1 MRVFS
6 ASSRQFPDPVVMKA
20 DSIRFPFRTPVA
32 VRVRGFAAAAQRL
45 AALALPG
52 QCALCGNL
60 SQGLLCG
67 GCDAQYWNEPRLR
80 CATCALPLAASYLR
94 RDRDDTRAHCAACLE
109 SPPAFNDTLA
119 LADYRAPL
127 DALAVELKFR
137 ARLAAGETF
146 ARHLHAL
153 FEDSDLPAPDVIV
166 PVPLSRPRLVAR
178 GYNQAWAIARPLAR
192 LMGVRSDAS
201 IVSRVRHTSAQS
213 RLDQEARRRNV
224 ASAFAVSGDVRGRHI
239 GVVDDVMTSGA
250 TLDALARTLKL
261 AGARRVTNFV
271 ALRTPKD

>member
-1 MRVFS
+1 
-6 ASSRQFPDPVVMKA
+6 MKA
-20 DSIRFPFRTPVA
+20 DNIHLSFRTPVA
-32 VRVRGFAAAAQRL
+32 ARVREFAAAAKRL
-45 AALALPG
+45 VERALPS

-60 SQGLLCG
+60 SQELLCD

-80 CATCALPLAASYLR
+80 CATCALPLAASTTR
-94 RDRDDTRAHCAACLE
+94 RERENTRMHCAACLE

-119 LADYRAPL
+119 LADYHAPL
-127 DALAVELKFR
+127 DTLAVELKFR
-137 ARLAAGETF
+137 ARLAVGEAF

-153 FEDSDLPAPDVIV
+153 FEDSDLPVPDVIV
-166 PVPLSRPRLVAR
+166 PMPLSRARLVAR

-192 LMGVRSDAS
+192 MMGVRGDAS
-201 IVSRVRHTSAQS
+201 IVARVRHTSAQS
-213 RLDQEARRRNV
+213 RLDQETRRRNV
-224 ASAFAVSGDVRGRHI
+224 AGAFAVSGDVRGKHI

-261 AGARRVTNFV
+261 SGARRVSNFV

>member
-1 MRVFS
+1 
-6 ASSRQFPDPVVMKA
+6 MKA
-20 DSIRFPFRTPVA
+20 DNIRLPFQTPIA
-32 VRVRGFAAAAQRL
+32 ARIRGLASAAKRL
-45 AALALPG
+45 ASRALPT

-60 SQGLLCG
+60 SQTLLCD

-80 CATCALPLAASYLR
+80 CATCALPLSASTLR
-94 RDRDDTRAHCAACLE
+94 RERDDTRAHCAACLE
-109 SPPAFNDTLA
+109 SPPAFNDTLT

-127 DALAVELKFR
+127 DTLAVELKFR
-137 ARLAAGETF
+137 ARLAAGEAF
-146 ARHLHAL
+146 ARHLHAA
-153 FEDSDLPAPDVIV
+153 FEDSDLPAPDLIV
-166 PVPLSRPRLVAR
+166 PVPLSHVRLVAR

-192 LMGVRSDAS
+192 MLNVRSDAS
-201 IVSRVRHTSAQS
+201 VVTRVRHTSAQS
-213 RLDQEARRRNV
+213 RLDQETRRRNV
-224 ASAFAVSGDVRGRHI
+224 ATAFAVSGDVRGMHV

>member
-1 MRVFS
+1 MPS
-6 ASSRQFPDPVVMKA
+6 
-20 DSIRFPFRTPVA
+20 
-32 VRVRGFAAAAQRL
+32 RVRKFASTIKRL
-45 AALALPG
+45 TDIALPN

-60 SQGLLCG
+60 SQELLCE

-80 CATCALPLAASYLR
+80 CATCALPLGASDMR
-94 RDRDDTRAHCAACLE
+94 RERDDTRAHCAACLE

-127 DALAVELKFR
+127 DTLAVELKFR

-146 ARHLHAL
+146 ARNLHAL
-153 FEDSDLPAPDVIV
+153 FEDSDLPVPDVIV
-166 PVPLSRPRLVAR
+166 PVPLSRARIVAR

-192 LMGVRSDAS
+192 SMGVPSDAS
-201 IVSRVRHTSAQS
+201 IVARVRHTSAQS
-213 RLDQEARRRNV
+213 RLDQDARRRNV
-224 ASAFAVSGDVRGRHI
+224 ASAFSISGDVRGKHV

-250 TLDALARTLKL
+250 TLDALARMLKL

>member
-1 MRVFS
+1 
-6 ASSRQFPDPVVMKA
+6 MKA
-20 DSIRFPFRTPVA
+20 DRLRLPFRTPVTTCA
-32 VRVRGFAAAAQRL
+32 REFASAMKRLVDAAM
-45 AALALPG
+45 PS

-60 SQGLLCG
+60 SQALLCG

-80 CATCALPLAASYLR
+80 CATCALPLAAPDLR
-94 RDRDDTRAHCAACLE
+94 REREDTRAHCAACLE

-127 DALAVELKFR
+127 DTLAVELKFR
-137 ARLAAGETF
+137 ARLAAGAAF
-146 ARHLHAL
+146 AHHLHAL
-153 FEDSDLPAPDVIV
+153 FEDSDLPVPDVIV
-166 PVPLSRPRLVAR
+166 PVPLSRARLVAR

-192 LMGVRSDAS
+192 AMGVRADAS
-201 IVSRVRHTSAQS
+201 IIARVRHTSAQS
-213 RLDQEARRRNV
+213 RLDRDARRRNV
-224 ASAFAVSGDVRGRHI
+224 ASAFSISGDVRGQHI